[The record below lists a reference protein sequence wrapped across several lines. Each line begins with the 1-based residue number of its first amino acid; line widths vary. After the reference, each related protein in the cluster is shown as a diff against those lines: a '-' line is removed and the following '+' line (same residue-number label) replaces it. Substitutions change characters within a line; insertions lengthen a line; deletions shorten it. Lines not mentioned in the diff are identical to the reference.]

1 MLLYLIS
8 LVEDKDV
15 PKIEYIY
22 NKYHGDMLRF
32 AKSRLK
38 KAKIPSYVTDAED
51 VVQNAFCKICKYIS
65 KIDVNVREKEL
76 KTYVFTIVANE
87 SNNFISDYEF
97 VEPFDDGYAEMG
109 DDDFFKKISITESY
123 ERVIKAIENMD
134 EKYSITL
141 LYRYHKGMSVKQI
154 AALMGIPEKTVY
166 TRLLRGRKLLLEALG
181 EYSNV

>member
-22 NKYHGDMLRF
+22 NKYHADMLRF
-32 AKSRLK
+32 AKCRLK

-65 KIDVNVREKEL
+65 KIDVNVHERVL
-76 KTYVFTIVANE
+76 KTYVLTIVANE
-87 SNNFISDYEF
+87 SNNFISNYEF

-109 DDDFFKKISITESY
+109 DDDFIRKINIAESY
-123 ERVIKAIENMD
+123 ERVIKAIESMD

-154 AALMGIPEKTVY
+154 ADFMGISEKTVY
-166 TRLLRGRKLLLEALG
+166 TRLLRGRKLLLEMLEG
-181 EYSNV
+181 NIDV